1 MRNVKST
8 IKTVS
13 LIAIIFFI
21 GGYSLFEARNI
32 IRGPIIEVFEPLD
45 GSTIENPLIE
55 IRGAAQNISSISLN
69 DRKITVDTEGVFS
82 EKLLLS
88 PGYNIIKLSVSDKF
102 GRQKEKMLELVLNS
116 NKSLGLIK
124 SQKIN

>member
-1 MRNVKST
+1 MTSLKST
-8 IKTVS
+8 IKIVF
-13 LIAIIFFI
+13 LVLVVFFI

-32 IRGPIIEVFEPLD
+32 IRGPVVEVFEPVS
-45 GSTIENPLIE
+45 GTTTENPLVDIKG
-55 IRGAAQNISSISLN
+55 ITQNTSAISLN
-69 DRKITVDTEGVFS
+69 DRPITIDKKGEFS

-88 PGYNIIKLSVSDKF
+88 PGYNIIKLAVSDRF
-102 GRQKEKMLELVLNS
+102 GRQKIEMLKLILIS

>member
-1 MRNVKST
+1 MTSFKST
-8 IKTVS
+8 IKIVS
-13 LIAIIFFI
+13 LVLVVLFI

-32 IRGPIIEVFEPLD
+32 ISGPKIEISQPIN
-45 GSTIENPLIE
+45 GTTTENPLID
-55 IRGAAQNISSISLN
+55 IKGITQNASSISLN
-69 DRKITVDTEGVFS
+69 DRPITVDKEGAFN

-88 PGYNIIKLSVSDKF
+88 PGYNIIKLAVSDRF
-102 GRQKEKMLELVLNS
+102 GRQKVEMLKLILTS